1 MSKNEKTVQQV
12 KLPEGVTAE
21 MITAWKERYGED
33 KVKIATLL
41 LDDEVNTD
49 NTLDVIVRV
58 PGRKEL
64 NEFEKH
70 VDREPDKAKAI
81 LVNSCLLSHKEEVKA
96 NDMLFL
102 NAYGAISQLIPIRKA
117 IIKNL

>member
-1 MSKNEKTVQQV
+1 MSKTEKSVSEV
-12 KLPEGVTAE
+12 ILPDGVTPE
-21 MITAWKERYGED
+21 MVKAWKERYGDD
-33 KVKIATLL
+33 KVKIASLP
-41 LDDEVNTD
+41 LDDD
-49 NTLDVIVRV
+49 NEKFMDVVVRV

-70 VDREPDKAKAI
+70 MDREPDKAKAI

-96 NDMLFL
+96 TDDIFL
-102 NAYGAISQLIPIRKA
+102 SAFGAIAQLIPIRKA